1 MGPRIVIIGGGS
13 YQWLPK
19 LLTDL
24 ANTKLLRDCELVIED
39 INPEPIPRM
48 LELVEH
54 IAKVRGIAMKARGTT
69 DQRDALEGADFV
81 LVCISTGGFESMAY
95 DLEIPEKYGIK
106 QSVGDSVGP
115 GGIIRSQRN
124 IPVVQSIARDMA
136 ELCADAWLLNLT
148 NPMTA
153 LCRSVTRETPIR
165 TIGLCH
171 EVTIMQFML
180 SMMLGVGFMDVDPT
194 VAGVNH
200 LPFITG
206 VDVAGGGDGL
216 AQLRDLIEHVDE
228 RGGEV
233 LPMEMPDDL
242 GHEKVSAGGD
252 WTKGDLLHANQLK
265 LELFRRFGVLPAA
278 GDRHVAEFF
287 AGFLTEHSDWG
298 KRWGV
303 ELTPISGRV
312 KWQGR
317 HIEEFEELLAAAD
330 TPRMPSGEMVAGV
343 IDSLINDV
351 PRTYPLNIPNAG
363 QVADLPDD
371 VVVESMC
378 IVDGSGVRG
387 RDAVALPPAMAA
399 HLRQVSAAQE
409 RTVEA
414 GISGSRDAVL
424 EAMLLDPLAGRI
436 DFDAM
441 VRMTDEMLDATKRW
455 LPQYA

>member
-1 MGPRIVIIGGGS
+1 MGPRIAIVGGGS
-13 YQWLPK
+13 YQWIPK

-24 ANTKLLRDCELVIED
+24 ANTKSLRDCELVIED

-54 IAKVRGIAMKARGTT
+54 IAKVRGITMKARGTT

-124 IPVVQSIARDMA
+124 IPVFRSIARDMA
-136 ELCADAWLLNLT
+136 ELCPDAWLLNLT
-148 NPMTA
+148 NPMTT
-153 LCRSVTRETPIR
+153 LCRSVTRESPIR

-200 LPFITG
+200 LPFITRL
-206 VDVAGGGDGL
+206 DVTGGGDGL
-216 AQLRDLIEHVDE
+216 VQLRDLIEHVDD
-228 RGGEV
+228 RGSDI

-242 GHEKVSAGGD
+242 GHEKISEGGD
-252 WTKGDLLHANQLK
+252 WTKGDLLHANRLK
-265 LELFRRFGVLPAA
+265 LELFRRFGVLPSA

-287 AGFLTEHSDWG
+287 AGFLTEDAAWG
-298 KRWGV
+298 RRWGV
-303 ELTPISGRV
+303 DLTPISGRV

-317 HIEEFEELLAAAD
+317 HIEEFEKLLATD
-330 TPRMPSGEMVAGV
+330 DIPRTPSGEMVAGV

-351 PRTYPLNIPNAG
+351 PRTFPLNIPNAG

-371 VVVESMC
+371 VIVESMC

-387 RDAVALPPAMAA
+387 RDVVSLPPAMAA
-399 HLRQVSAAQE
+399 HLKQVSAAQE
-409 RTVEA
+409 LTVEA
-414 GISGSRDAVL
+414 AITGSREGVI

-441 VRMTDEMLDATKRW
+441 VKMAGEMLDATKRW

>member
-1 MGPRIVIIGGGS
+1 
-13 YQWLPK
+13 
-19 LLTDL
+19 
-24 ANTKLLRDCELVIED
+24 
-39 INPEPIPRM
+39 
-48 LELVEH
+48 
-54 IAKVRGIAMKARGTT
+54 
-69 DQRDALEGADFV
+69 
-81 LVCISTGGFESMAY
+81 VCISTGGFESMAF
-95 DLEIPEKYGIK
+95 DLEIPERYGIF

-124 IPVVQSIARDMA
+124 IPVFQSIARDMA
-136 ELCADAWLLNLT
+136 ELCPDAWLLNLT

-153 LCRSVTRETPIR
+153 LCRSVTRESPIR

-180 SMMLGVGFMDVDPT
+180 SMMLGVGFMDVNPT

-200 LPFITG
+200 LPFITRL
-206 VDVAGGGDGL
+206 DVTGGGDGL
-216 AQLRDLIEHVDE
+216 AQLRDLVEHVDE

-233 LPMEMPDDL
+233 LPMELPDDL
-242 GHEKVSAGGD
+242 GHEKISAGGD
-252 WTKGDLLHANQLK
+252 WTKGDLLHANRLK
-265 LELFRRFGVLPAA
+265 LELFQRFGVLPAA

-303 ELTPISGRV
+303 DLTPISGRV
-312 KWQGR
+312 MWQGR
-317 HIEEFEELLAAAD
+317 HIEEFEELLATD
-330 TPRMPSGEMVAGV
+330 DIPRMPSGEMVAGV

-351 PRTYPLNIPNAG
+351 PRTFPLNIPNAG

-371 VVVESMC
+371 VIVESMC
-378 IVDGSGVRG
+378 VVDGSGVRG
-387 RDAVALPPAMAA
+387 RDVVSLPAAMAA

-409 RTVEA
+409 LTVEA
-414 GISGSRDAVL
+414 AMTGSRDGVL

-441 VRMTDEMLDATKRW
+441 VKMTDEMLDATKHW

>member
-1 MGPRIVIIGGGS
+1 MGPRIAIIGGGS
-13 YQWLPK
+13 YQWIPK

-24 ANTKLLRDCELVIED
+24 ANTKSLRDCELVIED
-39 INPEPIPRM
+39 IDPDPIPRM

-54 IAKVRGIAMKARGTT
+54 IAKVRGIGMTARGTT
-69 DQRDALEGADFV
+69 DQRDALTGADFV
-81 LVCISTGGFESMAY
+81 LVCISTGGFESMAF
-95 DLEIPEKYGIK
+95 DLEIPERYGIF

-124 IPVVQSIARDMA
+124 IPVFQSIARDMA
-136 ELCADAWLLNLT
+136 ELCPDAWLLNLT

-153 LCRSVTRETPIR
+153 LCRSVTRESPIR

-180 SMMLGVGFMDVDPT
+180 SMMLGVGFMDVNPT

-200 LPFITG
+200 LPFITRL
-206 VDVAGGGDGL
+206 DVTGGGDGL
-216 AQLRDLIEHVDE
+216 AQLRDLVEHVDE

-233 LPMEMPDDL
+233 LPMELPDDL
-242 GHEKVSAGGD
+242 GHEKISAGGD
-252 WTKGDLLHANQLK
+252 WTKGDLLHANRLK
-265 LELFRRFGVLPAA
+265 LELFQRFGVLPAA

-303 ELTPISGRV
+303 DLTPISGRV
-312 KWQGR
+312 MWQGR
-317 HIEEFEELLAAAD
+317 HIEEFEELLATD
-330 TPRMPSGEMVAGV
+330 DIPRMPSGEMVAGV

-351 PRTYPLNIPNAG
+351 PRTFPLNIPNAG

-371 VVVESMC
+371 VIVESMC
-378 IVDGSGVRG
+378 VVDGSGVRG
-387 RDAVALPPAMAA
+387 RDVVSLPAAMAA

-409 RTVEA
+409 LTVEA
-414 GISGSRDAVL
+414 AMTGSRDGVL

-441 VRMTDEMLDATKRW
+441 VKMTDEMLDATKHW